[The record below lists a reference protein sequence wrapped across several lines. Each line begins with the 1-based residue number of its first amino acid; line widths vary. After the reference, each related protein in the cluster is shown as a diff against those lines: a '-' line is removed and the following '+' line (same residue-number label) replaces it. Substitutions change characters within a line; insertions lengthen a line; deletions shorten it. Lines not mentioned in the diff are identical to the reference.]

1 MRILHISDLHYR
13 ESPENWSLLKEAGRQ
28 FEMLRPDYIL
38 ITGDLTNDGLDE
50 QFERVK
56 RFVASLDFGEVLII
70 PGNRDAARTIVP
82 APTERSD
89 LEYFLLTHPEPV
101 SLLDEMAALENVNHG
116 RQGKFFD
123 HFEATE
129 FFYRANGVAAVG
141 INSTPEI
148 TPRQMELATQH
159 FNKGQPGE
167 LRIFCAH
174 HSFLPVPT
182 KKLKPG
188 DVVPRAADILQTLIE
203 LNVDLLC
210 CGHIHRSHVWDL
222 SDGRHRLLCCNAGS
236 LLDTSG
242 KKDNGFLE
250 IEIGRDLRIIK
261 RTLFSGRNEMLYHR
275 QHFGEMLVE
284 RQKHATA
291 SSPDSNAPAPL
302 YEKDNDVGR
311 SKVKKSKGKK

>member
-1 MRILHISDLHYR
+1 VRILHISDLHYR

-56 RFVASLDFGEVLII
+56 RFVASLDFCQVLII

-101 SLLDEMAALENVNHG
+101 SLLDEMDALENVNHG

>member
-1 MRILHISDLHYR
+1 VRILHISDLHYR

-56 RFVASLDFGEVLII
+56 RFVASLDFCQVLII

-101 SLLDEMAALENVNHG
+101 SLLDEMDALENVNHG

-148 TPRQMELATQH
+148 TLRQMELATQH

-188 DVVPRAADILQTLIE
+188 DVVPRAADILQSLIE

-261 RTLFSGRNEMLYHR
+261 RTLFSGRTEMLYHR

-284 RQKHATA
+284 RQQRAIG
-291 SSPDSNAPAPL
+291 SSLDSNAPAPVH
-302 YEKDNDVGR
+302 EKDNDVGR

>member
-1 MRILHISDLHYR
+1 VRILHISDLHYR
-13 ESPENWSLLKEAGRQ
+13 ESSENWSLLKEAERQ

-56 RFVASLDFGEVLII
+56 RFVASLDFCQVLII

-101 SLLDEMAALENVNHG
+101 SLLDEMDSLENVNRG

-123 HFEATE
+123 HFDATE

-141 INSTPEI
+141 LNSTPEI
-148 TPRQMELATQH
+148 TPRQMELAAQH
-159 FNKGQPGE
+159 FGKGQPGE

-188 DVVPRAADILQTLIE
+188 DTVPRAADILQTLIE
-203 LNVDLLC
+203 LNVDILC

-250 IEIGRDLRIIK
+250 IEIGRDLRISK
-261 RTLFSGRNEMLYHR
+261 HSLFSRRTEVLYQR
-275 QHFGEMLVE
+275 QHFGEMLAG
-284 RQKHATA
+284 RQQGSAA
-291 SSPDSNAPAPL
+291 SSLDANDSPSTYDRDADA
-302 YEKDNDVGR
+302 GR

>member
-1 MRILHISDLHYR
+1 M
-13 ESPENWSLLKEAGRQ
+13 
-28 FEMLRPDYIL
+28 
-38 ITGDLTNDGLDE
+38 
-50 QFERVK
+50 
-56 RFVASLDFGEVLII
+56 
-70 PGNRDAARTIVP
+70 
-82 APTERSD
+82 
-89 LEYFLLTHPEPV
+89 
-101 SLLDEMAALENVNHG
+101 
-116 RQGKFFD
+116 
-123 HFEATE
+123 
-129 FFYRANGVAAVG
+129 
-141 INSTPEI
+141 
-148 TPRQMELATQH
+148 
-159 FNKGQPGE
+159 
-167 LRIFCAH
+167 
-174 HSFLPVPT
+174 
-182 KKLKPG
+182 
-188 DVVPRAADILQTLIE
+188 
-203 LNVDLLC
+203 
-210 CGHIHRSHVWDL
+210 WDL

>member
-1 MRILHISDLHYR
+1 MKILHVSDLHYR
-13 ESPENWSLLKEAGRQ
+13 ESSDTWSLLKEATRQ
-28 FEMLRPDYIL
+28 FESLAPDYIL

-56 RFVASLDFGEVLII
+56 RFVTSLDFCPVLII
-70 PGNRDAARTIVP
+70 PGNRDAARTVI
-82 APTERSD
+82 PTASERSD

-101 SLLDEMAALENVNHG
+101 ALVDEMETLESVNLG

-123 HFEATE
+123 HFDATE
-129 FFYRANGVAAVG
+129 FFYRDANIAAVG
-141 INSTPEI
+141 LNSTPEI
-148 TPRQMELATQH
+148 TPRQLEIATQH
-159 FNKGQPGE
+159 YGKGESGE

-188 DVVPRAADILQTLIE
+188 DTVPRAADILQSLIE

-236 LLDTSG
+236 LLDSSG

-250 IEIGRDLRIIK
+250 IDIERDLTITK
-261 RTLFSGRNEMLYHR
+261 HSLFSRRTERLYHR
-275 QHFGEMLVE
+275 PRFGDMLKA
-284 RQKHATA
+284 RQDNYTVGYMEDVTPAMAQDDRAEQATRA
-291 SSPDSNAPAPL
+291 
-302 YEKDNDVGR
+302 
-311 SKVKKSKGKK
+311 KKKAKGKK